1 MRHATRILL
10 IPAALLLG
18 ACTTFPNGP
27 SRMSLP
33 GSGKNFDQFRMDDF
47 DCRQYALA
55 QTGGK
60 TPNEASQQN
69 GVQGAVVGTALGA
82 AAGAAFNG
90 GAGAAVGAGVG
101 LLTGAMIGTS
111 AGQSSGYQAQQYYDN
126 AYLQCMYAKGN
137 KIPVYGNYAS
147 TPSAPRANTPVPLP
161 PPGRQPPP
169 TYGTDPYP
177 QQ

>member
-1 MRHATRILL
+1 MRHTLRIPVIL
-10 IPAALLLG
+10 AALLLG
-18 ACTTFPNGP
+18 ACTTFPTGP
-27 SRMSLP
+27 SRLSLP

-55 QTGGK
+55 QTGGT
-60 TPNEASQQN
+60 TPNATAQQN
-69 GVQGAVVGTALGA
+69 GVQGAVVGTAVGA

-101 LLTGAMIGTS
+101 LLTGAMIGAS
-111 AGQSSGYQAQQYYDN
+111 AGQSSGYQAQQRYDN

-147 TPSAPRANTPVPLP
+147 AAAPPAQQPNTSVPLP

-169 TYGTDPYP
+169 TYGTNPY
-177 QQ
+177 